1 MTIEQNVEKFSKVLA
16 LLTDLMKFCVLVA
29 LTTFA
34 IAAIANPSW
43 AQKRLK
49 ALNLQVKEINFAGV
63 KLVAS
68 ESFDVAN
75 LLVDTQ
81 INLET
86 ASNQLSSSN
95 SQSGTSSSLAEA
107 SVKAALKRV
116 GEMQVAMGRQ
126 ENAIKETAIQAGLP
140 TPEIPK
146 TGWIYVGRLSEGGT
160 FTPGPR
166 IDPKE
171 TVTSKGKL
179 VRLQIRYDAPIV
191 SDGESCVRTQL
202 SDFQPPSAD
211 DLQRIQVLLRAE
223 PYAPL
228 KVLVTAECP
237 SAGNGKWLYA
247 KIEIAKDRVRFV
259 KFSEIPN

>member
-1 MTIEQNVEKFSKVLA
+1 MAIEQKVERLSKVLA
-16 LLTDLMKFCVLVA
+16 LLTDLMKFCVLAVLSA
-29 LTTFA
+29 FA
-34 IAAIANPSW
+34 VAAIANPSW
-43 AQKRLK
+43 AQRRLK
-49 ALNLQVKEINFAGV
+49 ALNLQVKEINIAGV
-63 KLVAS
+63 KLVAN

-75 LLVDTQ
+75 SLVDTQ
-81 INLET
+81 IDLEA
-86 ASNQLSSSN
+86 ASTQLSSSN
-95 SQSGTSSSLAEA
+95 NSPGPGISLAEA

-116 GEMQVAMGRQ
+116 DEMQVAMRKQ

-140 TPEIPK
+140 TQDIP
-146 TGWIYVGRLSEGGT
+146 TSGWIFVGRFSEGGT

-166 IDPKE
+166 VDPKE
-171 TVTSKGKL
+171 TIASKGKL

-211 DLQRIQVLLRAE
+211 DLKRIQVLLRAE

-228 KVLVTAECP
+228 KVLATAECP
-237 SAGNGKWLYA
+237 SAGKGKWLYA
-247 KIEIAKDRVRFV
+247 KIEILKDRVRFA